1 MRWELDRKKAL
12 YGYLLSIG
20 TSVVLVLIGL
30 VPGQEYAS
38 PYGQH
43 VLVLSLL
50 VGIIAGQFGFL
61 VYTQW
66 PVPKPK
72 PAPIVMGSKQFGDF
86 MNKLDWEAKSAPFKE
101 IALDSSLK
109 HVQAHLFWPFYYPF
123 LYFVSRSARYKR
135 DLNNYTR
142 NKLLVNYTTNNAY
155 YLGEYARNLLTP
167 IQRIKYVPEVKWFHV
182 NMEEWCRKRE
192 LKLVQKSATSA
203 DLIEVLRY
211 D

>member
-1 MRWELDRKKAL
+1 MDRKEAL
-12 YGYLLSIG
+12 YGYLLSVA
-20 TSVVLVLIGL
+20 TLVVLVLIAL
-30 VPGQEYAS
+30 IPGQEYAS
-38 PYGQH
+38 SYGQH

-50 VGIIAGQFGFL
+50 VGIIAGHFGLL

-72 PAPIVMGSKQFGDF
+72 SAPIVMGSKEFGDF
-86 MNKLDWEAKSAPFKE
+86 MDRLDWEAKFAPFKE
-101 IALDSSLK
+101 RALDSSLK
-109 HVQAHLFWPFYYPF
+109 HVHAHLFWPFYYP
-123 LYFVSRSARYKR
+123 LLHFVSRSARYKR

-155 YLGEYARNLLTP
+155 YFGEYARNLLTP
-167 IQRIKYVPEVKWFHV
+167 IQRIEYVPEVKWFHV
-182 NMEEWCRKRE
+182 NLEEWCRKRG
-192 LKLVQKSATSA
+192 LKFVQKSATSA